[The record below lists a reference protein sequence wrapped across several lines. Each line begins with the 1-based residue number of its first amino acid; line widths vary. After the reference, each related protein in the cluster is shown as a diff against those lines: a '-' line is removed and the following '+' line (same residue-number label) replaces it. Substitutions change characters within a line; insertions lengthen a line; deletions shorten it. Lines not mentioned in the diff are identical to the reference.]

1 MLPIPNLF
9 ILAAFTFLGIS
20 LAVGVI
26 SYRNKGRTFLGIPTI
41 NKYLFYSG
49 KFFLFTA
56 WGLCIFR
63 CIFPADGMFAV
74 PVYLQWAAAILM
86 VAATVILTRSFIDL
100 GSALKVGLPDQE
112 TKLRTTGIYR
122 FSRNPIYLGVFMVNL
137 ASCLFFPH
145 PVNLLCSIYG
155 IYIHYL
161 ITLSEEKFLAQRFG
175 QEWEDYRNRVRRY
188 L

>member
-1 MLPIPNLF
+1 MLPVPNLI
-9 ILAAFTFLGIS
+9 ILSAFTFMGIS
-20 LAVGVI
+20 LAIGII
-26 SYRNKGRTFLGIPTI
+26 SFRRKGRTFLGIPPI

-49 KFFLFTA
+49 KTCLFFA

-74 PVYLQWAAAILM
+74 PVYIRWAAAILM
-86 VAATVILTRSFIDL
+86 AAAAIIITKSFIDL
-100 GSALKVGLPDQE
+100 GSSLKVGLPDQE
-112 TKLRTTGIYR
+112 TKLRTGGIYR
-122 FSRNPIYLGVFMVNL
+122 FSRNPIYLSVFMVNI

-145 PVNLLCSIYG
+145 PVNILCSIYG

-175 QEWEDYRNRVRRY
+175 QEWDDYRRNVRRY